1 MKAIF
6 LYSNQSIYIISF
18 TIIFLHK
25 WILFHLVALPTYFSA
40 KTQKSLEGV
49 VPALRLYSAWSGD
62 GQVDLDA
69 VRSGSTQWTT
79 EELKSRE
86 RK

>member
-18 TIIFLHK
+18 TTIFLQE
-25 WILFHLVALPTYFSA
+25 WILSHLVAFPTYFSA
-40 KTQKSLEGV
+40 KTQKSLERV
-49 VPALRLYSAWSGD
+49 APALRFYSAWSGD
-62 GQVDLDA
+62 CQVDLDPI
-69 VRSGSTQWTT
+69 RSDATQRTT